1 VSFDFSFGKRFGD
14 ELTPEQREIVDQL
27 ERGEI
32 SEQEA
37 RDRLGADVSL
47 FFHELQLGCD
57 DEGPRSADPPPAET
71 DEQARARELVERIAR
86 EVDAETGASGRPD
99 RREPAEE
106 RRAIAEGLMLGDVA
120 PEEAARR
127 LGELGHTPRHPVT
140 ADAATIGESVAGA
153 ADVAARLVAD
163 VVREVELAESRESR
177 QEWRAGGTLRR
188 IALGALG
195 VLAFLALLTGDEGP
209 AHVATSAL
217 VAACSFIFFL
227 VLGVPLAAVTRR
239 RPLVPSAAIWGALAM
254 LAWGL
259 LLTVTGNWSSYMP
272 SILVVGFLVALAVA
286 AAATLGVARRAEET
300 MDLMRDRGNARR

>member
-1 VSFDFSFGKRFGD
+1 VSLDFSFGKRFGD
-14 ELTPEQREIVDQL
+14 QLTPEQRKIVDQL

-47 FFHELQLGCD
+47 FFHELQLGGD
-57 DEGPRSADPPPAET
+57 DERHRSAGPPHAET
-71 DEQARARELVERIAR
+71 DEEARARELVERIAR
-86 EVDAETGASGRPD
+86 EVDAETGRSVRDAQ
-99 RREPAEE
+99 EPAEE

-127 LGELGHTPRHPVT
+127 LGELGDAPRPVA
-140 ADAATIGESVAGA
+140 ADAAESTAGPPD
-153 ADVAARLVAD
+153 ADGVAARLVAD

-177 QEWRAGGTLRR
+177 EEWRASATLRR
-188 IALGALG
+188 IALGAVG

-209 AHVATSAL
+209 AHVVTSVL
-217 VAACSFIFFL
+217 VAAGSFVFFL
-227 VLGVPLAAVTRR
+227 VLGVPLGAVARR

-259 LLTVTGNWSSYMP
+259 LLTVTGNWGSYMP
-272 SILVVGFLVALAVA
+272 SILVVGFVVALAVA
-286 AAATLGVARRAEET
+286 GAAALGVASRAEET
-300 MDLMRDRGNARR
+300 MDLMRDSGDARR